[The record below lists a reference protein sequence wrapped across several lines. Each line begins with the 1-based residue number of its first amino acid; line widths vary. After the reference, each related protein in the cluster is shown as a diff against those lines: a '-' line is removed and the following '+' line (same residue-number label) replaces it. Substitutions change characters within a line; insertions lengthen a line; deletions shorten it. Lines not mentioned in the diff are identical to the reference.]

1 MPSYEFRCN
10 TCGRPVTLFY
20 KRVADYEAAQH
31 GEQTCPHCGG
41 IGLTRQIRR
50 VAFAKPTKDYT
61 RMSSGEMLS
70 VFENGD
76 SREVGRMIHEVGG
89 DAALNDAVMSDAARR
104 LMNGDNPAKV
114 EHDLSA
120 ASSSDPPPLS

>member
-10 TCGRPVTLFY
+10 TCGRAITLFY
-20 KRVADYEAAQH
+20 KRVADYEAAQA
-31 GEQTCPHCGG
+31 ERACPHCGSAS
-41 IGLTRQIRR
+41 LTRQIRR

-89 DAALNDAVMSDAARR
+89 DAALNDAAMQDAAKR
-104 LMNGDNPAKV
+104 LMNGEAPAKV
-114 EHDLSA
+114 ERDLSA
-120 ASSSDPPPLS
+120 ADTAKP